1 MQKRVQ
7 EIESLLKQFS
17 DRSKVTLKLAHELSL
32 DSGVNL
38 ISDHVLFIIIDK
50 SEKYIEKILNNL
62 GADIS
67 SLQKQLSSSLSLLK
81 KSQQENKI
89 DKSITKLIDVA
100 RHLIIKNGDKV
111 ITQEI
116 LLLSLTCV
124 NNPGQKILFNEGV
137 NFNKLQDEINRF
149 RKGKKA
155 MNETAESGF
164 DTLNRFATNLTANAL
179 KGLLDPVIGRDEE
192 IRRVIQVLSR
202 RTKNNPVLIGEP
214 GVGKTAILEGL
225 AIRIAQDDVPEKLK
239 DKEIFS
245 LDLASILAGAKF
257 RGDFEERLKSLLNE
271 VEKKRD
277 KIVLFIDEL
286 HSLVGAGGADGS
298 LDASN
303 IFKPA
308 LARGE
313 LHCVGATTFEEYRKY
328 IEKDKA
334 LARRFQQVYINEPD
348 IENSISMMRG
358 LKEKYELFHGITI
371 SDKALL
377 ASVHLS
383 SRYINDRF
391 LPDKAIDLIDEAASR
406 KRIEIDSKPDAL
418 DETDRRIIQL
428 KIERK
433 VLKKEKDQ
441 SSHDRL
447 DKVEDELKELQ
458 LISEKET
465 KNWKLS
471 KKLIEDEQ
479 QRKVDLENA
488 RNELDIV
495 KRDGDWERA
504 GEISYQ
510 VIPNLE
516 RKITENETNADQIN
530 TIVSEQD
537 VATVVSKWTGIPL
550 EKMMEFERI
559 KLINIKDELKK
570 SIIGQDIVIDAI
582 SKTIIRSRA
591 GLSDPTSPL
600 GSFIFLGS
608 TGVGKTETA
617 KALAKF
623 LFNDSE
629 SLIRIDMSEYMEKH
643 SISRL
648 IGAPPGYVGY
658 DEGGVLTE
666 AVIRRPYRVILFD
679 EIEKA
684 HLDVLNL
691 LLQVMDDGRLTDSHG
706 KTVDFT
712 NTIIIMTS
720 NMGSEYFESNL
731 NFGEKNEKTKSVIN
745 KVMNAVKSKLSPEFI
760 NRLDEI
766 LFFSKLGKSH
776 VADIV
781 EIQLNYLKNRLLL
794 NNYSIVWDDKVCDT
808 IALKGYNPE
817 YGARPIKRE
826 IRDVVEDKISEM
838 IINNNIREGSVIR
851 IEVVDNNIEVN
862 LV

>member
-1 MQKRVQ
+1 M
-7 EIESLLKQFS
+7 
-17 DRSKVTLKLAHELSL
+17 
-32 DSGVNL
+32 
-38 ISDHVLFIIIDK
+38 
-50 SEKYIEKILNNL
+50 
-62 GADIS
+62 
-67 SLQKQLSSSLSLLK
+67 SLLK
-81 KSQQENKI
+81 KSPQENKI

-225 AIRIAQDDVPEKLK
+225 AIRIAHDDVPEKLK

-441 SSHDRL
+441 SSYDRL
-447 DKVEDELKELQ
+447 DRVEGELKELQ

-488 RNELDIV
+488 RNELDLV
-495 KRDGDWERA
+495 KREGDWERA

-516 RKITENETNADQIN
+516 RRITENETNAGQIN

-745 KVMNAVKSKLSPEFI
+745 KVMNAVKAKLSPEFI

>member
-1 MQKRVQ
+1 
-7 EIESLLKQFS
+7 
-17 DRSKVTLKLAHELSL
+17 
-32 DSGVNL
+32 
-38 ISDHVLFIIIDK
+38 
-50 SEKYIEKILNNL
+50 
-62 GADIS
+62 
-67 SLQKQLSSSLSLLK
+67 
-81 KSQQENKI
+81 
-89 DKSITKLIDVA
+89 
-100 RHLIIKNGDKV
+100 
-111 ITQEI
+111 
-116 LLLSLTCV
+116 
-124 NNPGQKILFNEGV
+124 
-137 NFNKLQDEINRF
+137 
-149 RKGKKA
+149 
-155 MNETAESGF
+155 
-164 DTLNRFATNLTANAL
+164 
-179 KGLLDPVIGRDEE
+179 
-192 IRRVIQVLSR
+192 
-202 RTKNNPVLIGEP
+202 
-214 GVGKTAILEGL
+214 
-225 AIRIAQDDVPEKLK
+225 
-239 DKEIFS
+239 

-286 HSLVGAGGADGS
+286 HSLVGAGGVDGS

-488 RNELDIV
+488 KKELDIV

-516 RKITENETNADQIN
+516 RKITENETNAEQIN

-600 GSFIFLGS
+600 GSFMFLGS

-658 DEGGVLTE
+658 EEGGVLTE

-731 NFGEKNEKTKSVIN
+731 NFSEKNEKTKSVIN

-838 IINNNIREGSVIR
+838 IINNNIQEGSVIK
-851 IEVVDNNIEVN
+851 IEVFNNNIEVN

>member
-1 MQKRVQ
+1 M
-7 EIESLLKQFS
+7 
-17 DRSKVTLKLAHELSL
+17 
-32 DSGVNL
+32 
-38 ISDHVLFIIIDK
+38 
-50 SEKYIEKILNNL
+50 
-62 GADIS
+62 
-67 SLQKQLSSSLSLLK
+67 SLLK

-124 NNPGQKILFNEGV
+124 NNPGQKLLFNEGV
-137 NFNKLQDEINRF
+137 DFNKLQDEINRF

-488 RNELDIV
+488 RNELDLV

-731 NFGEKNEKTKSVIN
+731 NFSEKNEKTKSVIN

-781 EIQLNYLKNRLLL
+781 EIQLNHLKNRLLL

-808 IALKGYNPE
+808 IALKSYNPE

-826 IRDVVEDKISEM
+826 IRDVVEDKISEL
-838 IINNNIREGSVIR
+838 IINNNIKEGSVIM

>member
-1 MQKRVQ
+1 M
-7 EIESLLKQFS
+7 
-17 DRSKVTLKLAHELSL
+17 
-32 DSGVNL
+32 N
-38 ISDHVLFIIIDK
+38 
-50 SEKYIEKILNNL
+50 
-62 GADIS
+62 
-67 SLQKQLSSSLSLLK
+67 SSLSLLK

-89 DKSITKLIDVA
+89 DKSITKLIDFA

-225 AIRIAQDDVPEKLK
+225 AIRIAHDDVPEKLK

-441 SSHDRL
+441 SSYDRL
-447 DKVEDELKELQ
+447 DRVEGELKELQ

-488 RNELDIV
+488 RNELDLV
-495 KRDGDWERA
+495 KREGDWERA

-516 RKITENETNADQIN
+516 RKITENETNAGQIN

-745 KVMNAVKSKLSPEFI
+745 KVMNAVKAKLSPEFI

>member
-1 MQKRVQ
+1 M
-7 EIESLLKQFS
+7 
-17 DRSKVTLKLAHELSL
+17 
-32 DSGVNL
+32 
-38 ISDHVLFIIIDK
+38 
-50 SEKYIEKILNNL
+50 
-62 GADIS
+62 
-67 SLQKQLSSSLSLLK
+67 SLLK
-81 KSQQENKI
+81 KSQQENVI
-89 DKSITKLIDVA
+89 DKSIKKLIDVA
-100 RHLIIKNGDKV
+100 GHLIIQNGDKV

-124 NNPGQKILFNEGV
+124 NNPGQKLLFKEGV
-137 NFNKLQDEINRF
+137 NFNNLQDEINRF

-225 AIRIAQDDVPEKLK
+225 AIRIAHDDVPEKLK

-348 IENSISMMRG
+348 VENSISMMRG

-418 DETDRRIIQL
+418 DEIDRRIIQL
-428 KIERK
+428 KIETK

-441 SSHDRL
+441 SSRDRL

-458 LISEKET
+458 SISEKET
-465 KNWKLS
+465 KNWKFS

-516 RKITENETNADQIN
+516 RKIIENETNAEQIN

-537 VATVVSKWTGIPL
+537 VARVVSKWTGIPL

-559 KLINIKDELKK
+559 KLINIQDELKK

-648 IGAPPGYVGY
+648 IGAPPGYIGY

-666 AVIRRPYRVILFD
+666 AVLRRPYRVILFD

-720 NMGSEYFESNL
+720 NMGSEYFESKL
-731 NFGEKNEKTKSVIN
+731 NFREKNEKTKSVIN
-745 KVMNAVKSKLSPEFI
+745 KVMNVVKTKLSPEFI

-776 VADIV
+776 VAKIV
-781 EIQLNYLKNRLLL
+781 EIQLNYLKDRLLL

-838 IINNNIREGSVIR
+838 IINNNIQEGSVIM
-851 IEVVDNNIEVN
+851 IEVVDNNIEIK

>member
-1 MQKRVQ
+1 M
-7 EIESLLKQFS
+7 
-17 DRSKVTLKLAHELSL
+17 
-32 DSGVNL
+32 
-38 ISDHVLFIIIDK
+38 
-50 SEKYIEKILNNL
+50 
-62 GADIS
+62 
-67 SLQKQLSSSLSLLK
+67 SLLK

-124 NNPGQKILFNEGV
+124 NNPGQKLLLNEGV
-137 NFNKLQDEINRF
+137 DFNKLQDEINRF

-488 RNELDIV
+488 RNELDLV

-516 RKITENETNADQIN
+516 RKITENETNAEQIN

-658 DEGGVLTE
+658 EEGGVLTE

-731 NFGEKNEKTKSVIN
+731 NFSEKNEKTKSVIN

-808 IALKGYNPE
+808 IALKSYNPE

-826 IRDVVEDKISEM
+826 IRDVVEDKISEL
-838 IINNNIREGSVIR
+838 IINNNIKEGSVIM

>member
-1 MQKRVQ
+1 
-7 EIESLLKQFS
+7 
-17 DRSKVTLKLAHELSL
+17 
-32 DSGVNL
+32 
-38 ISDHVLFIIIDK
+38 
-50 SEKYIEKILNNL
+50 
-62 GADIS
+62 
-67 SLQKQLSSSLSLLK
+67 LSLLK

-124 NNPGQKILFNEGV
+124 NNPGQKLLLNEGV
-137 NFNKLQDEINRF
+137 DFNKLQDEINRF

-488 RNELDIV
+488 KKELDIV

-731 NFGEKNEKTKSVIN
+731 NFSEKNEKTKSVIN

-781 EIQLNYLKNRLLL
+781 EIQLNSLKNRLLL

-808 IALKGYNPE
+808 IALKSYNPE

-826 IRDVVEDKISEM
+826 IRDVVEDKISEL
-838 IINNNIREGSVIR
+838 IINNNIKEGSVIM

>member
-1 MQKRVQ
+1 M
-7 EIESLLKQFS
+7 
-17 DRSKVTLKLAHELSL
+17 
-32 DSGVNL
+32 
-38 ISDHVLFIIIDK
+38 SDHVLFIIIDK

-62 GADIS
+62 GADVS
-67 SLQKQLSSSLSLLK
+67 NLQKKLSSSLLLLK

-124 NNPGQKILFNEGV
+124 NNPGQKLLLNEGV
-137 NFNKLQDEINRF
+137 DFNKLQDEINRF

-471 KKLIEDEQ
+471 KKLIDDEQ

-495 KRDGDWERA
+495 KREGDWERA

-516 RKITENETNADQIN
+516 RKIIENETNAEQIN

-617 KALAKF
+617 KALANF

-731 NFGEKNEKTKSVIN
+731 NFSEKNEKTKSVIN
-745 KVMNAVKSKLSPEFI
+745 KVMNAVKAKLSPEFI

-781 EIQLNYLKNRLLL
+781 EIQLKHLKNRLLL

-808 IALKGYNPE
+808 IALKSYNPE

-826 IRDVVEDKISEM
+826 IRDVVEDKISEL
-838 IINNNIREGSVIR
+838 IINNNIKEGSVIM

>member
-1 MQKRVQ
+1 M
-7 EIESLLKQFS
+7 L
-17 DRSKVTLKLAHELSL
+17 
-32 DSGVNL
+32 
-38 ISDHVLFIIIDK
+38 
-50 SEKYIEKILNNL
+50 YNL
-62 GADIS
+62 GADVS
-67 SLQKQLSSSLSLLK
+67 NLQKQLSSTLSLLK

-124 NNPGQKILFNEGV
+124 NNPGQKLLLNEGV
-137 NFNKLQDEINRF
+137 NFIKLQDEINRF

-225 AIRIAQDDVPEKLK
+225 AIRIAHDDVPEKLK

-488 RNELDIV
+488 KKELDIV

-516 RKITENETNADQIN
+516 RKITENETNAEQIN

-600 GSFIFLGS
+600 GSFMFLGS

-731 NFGEKNEKTKSVIN
+731 NFSEKNEKTKSVMN
-745 KVMNAVKSKLSPEFI
+745 KVMNVVKSKLSPEFI

-776 VADIV
+776 VAKIV
-781 EIQLNYLKNRLLL
+781 EIQLNFLKNRLLL

-817 YGARPIKRE
+817 YGARPIKKE

-838 IINNNIREGSVIR
+838 IINNNIQEGSVIK
-851 IEVVDNNIEVN
+851 IEVFNNNIEVN

>member
-1 MQKRVQ
+1 M
-7 EIESLLKQFS
+7 
-17 DRSKVTLKLAHELSL
+17 
-32 DSGVNL
+32 
-38 ISDHVLFIIIDK
+38 
-50 SEKYIEKILNNL
+50 
-62 GADIS
+62 
-67 SLQKQLSSSLSLLK
+67 SLLK

-124 NNPGQKILFNEGV
+124 NNPGQKLLLNEGV
-137 NFNKLQDEINRF
+137 DFNKLQDEINRF

-488 RNELDIV
+488 KKELDIV

-510 VIPNLE
+510 IIPNLE
-516 RKITENETNADQIN
+516 RKITENETNAEQIN

-731 NFGEKNEKTKSVIN
+731 NFSEKNEKTKSVIN

-781 EIQLNYLKNRLLL
+781 EIQLKHLKNRLLL

-808 IALKGYNPE
+808 IALKSYNPE

-826 IRDVVEDKISEM
+826 IRDVVEDKISEL
-838 IINNNIREGSVIR
+838 IINNNIKEGSVIM

>member
-1 MQKRVQ
+1 M
-7 EIESLLKQFS
+7 L
-17 DRSKVTLKLAHELSL
+17 
-32 DSGVNL
+32 
-38 ISDHVLFIIIDK
+38 
-50 SEKYIEKILNNL
+50 YNL
-62 GADIS
+62 GADVS
-67 SLQKQLSSSLSLLK
+67 NLQKQLSSSLSLLK

-124 NNPGQKILFNEGV
+124 NNPGQKLLLNEGV
-137 NFNKLQDEINRF
+137 NFIKLQDEINRF

-441 SSHDRL
+441 SSYDRL

-488 RNELDIV
+488 KKELDIV

-516 RKITENETNADQIN
+516 RKITENETNAEQIN

-600 GSFIFLGS
+600 GSFMFLGS

-731 NFGEKNEKTKSVIN
+731 NFSEKNEKTKSVIN

-838 IINNNIREGSVIR
+838 IINNNIQEGSVIK
-851 IEVVDNNIEVN
+851 IEVFNNNIEVN

>member
-1 MQKRVQ
+1 M
-7 EIESLLKQFS
+7 
-17 DRSKVTLKLAHELSL
+17 
-32 DSGVNL
+32 
-38 ISDHVLFIIIDK
+38 
-50 SEKYIEKILNNL
+50 
-62 GADIS
+62 
-67 SLQKQLSSSLSLLK
+67 SLLK

-124 NNPGQKILFNEGV
+124 NNPGQKLLLNEGV
-137 NFNKLQDEINRF
+137 DFNKLQDEINRF

-495 KRDGDWERA
+495 KREGDWERA

-510 VIPNLE
+510 IIPNLE

-731 NFGEKNEKTKSVIN
+731 NFSEKNEKTKSVIN

-826 IRDVVEDKISEM
+826 IRDVVEDKISEL
-838 IINNNIREGSVIR
+838 IINNNIKEGSVIM

>member
-1 MQKRVQ
+1 M
-7 EIESLLKQFS
+7 L
-17 DRSKVTLKLAHELSL
+17 
-32 DSGVNL
+32 
-38 ISDHVLFIIIDK
+38 
-50 SEKYIEKILNNL
+50 YNL
-62 GADIS
+62 GADVS
-67 SLQKQLSSSLSLLK
+67 NLQKQLSSTLSLLK

-124 NNPGQKILFNEGV
+124 NNPGQKLLLNEGV

-441 SSHDRL
+441 SSYDRL

-516 RKITENETNADQIN
+516 RKITENETNAEQIN

-600 GSFIFLGS
+600 GTFMFLGS

-658 DEGGVLTE
+658 EEGGVLTE

-731 NFGEKNEKTKSVIN
+731 NFSEKNEKAKSVIN

-826 IRDVVEDKISEM
+826 IRDVVEDKISEL
-838 IINNNIREGSVIR
+838 IINNNIKEGSVIM

>member
-1 MQKRVQ
+1 M
-7 EIESLLKQFS
+7 
-17 DRSKVTLKLAHELSL
+17 
-32 DSGVNL
+32 
-38 ISDHVLFIIIDK
+38 
-50 SEKYIEKILNNL
+50 
-62 GADIS
+62 
-67 SLQKQLSSSLSLLK
+67 SLLK

-124 NNPGQKILFNEGV
+124 NNPGQKILLNEGV
-137 NFNKLQDEINRF
+137 DFNKLQDEINRF

-447 DKVEDELKELQ
+447 EKVEDELKELQ
-458 LISEKET
+458 LLSEKET

-488 RNELDIV
+488 KKELDIV
-495 KRDGDWERA
+495 KRNGDWERA

-510 VIPNLE
+510 IIPNLE
-516 RKITENETNADQIN
+516 RKITENETNAEQIN

-591 GLSDPTSPL
+591 GLSDPTNPL

-731 NFGEKNEKTKSVIN
+731 NFSEKNEKTKSVIN
-745 KVMNAVKSKLSPEFI
+745 KIMNTVKSKLSPEFI

-776 VADIV
+776 AADIV
-781 EIQLNYLKNRLLL
+781 EIQLNHLQNRLLL

-808 IALKGYNPE
+808 IALKSYNPE

-826 IRDVVEDKISEM
+826 IRDVVEDKISEL
-838 IINNNIREGSVIR
+838 IINNNIKEGSVIM
-851 IEVVDNNIEVN
+851 IEVVDNNIEVK

>member
-1 MQKRVQ
+1 M
-7 EIESLLKQFS
+7 
-17 DRSKVTLKLAHELSL
+17 
-32 DSGVNL
+32 
-38 ISDHVLFIIIDK
+38 
-50 SEKYIEKILNNL
+50 
-62 GADIS
+62 
-67 SLQKQLSSSLSLLK
+67 SLLK

-89 DKSITKLIDVA
+89 DKSITKLIEVA
-100 RHLIIKNGDKV
+100 KHLIIKNGDKV

-137 NFNKLQDEINRF
+137 NFSKLQDEINRF

-225 AIRIAQDDVPEKLK
+225 AIRIAHDDVPEKLK

-441 SSHDRL
+441 SSYDRL
-447 DKVEDELKELQ
+447 DRVEGELKELQ

-516 RKITENETNADQIN
+516 RRITENETNAGQIN

-745 KVMNAVKSKLSPEFI
+745 KVMNAVKAKLSPEFI

-826 IRDVVEDKISEM
+826 IRDVVEDKISEL
-838 IINNNIREGSVIR
+838 IINNNIKEGSVIM

>member
-1 MQKRVQ
+1 MK
-7 EIESLLKQFS
+7 IILALLKRF
-17 DRSKVTLKLAHELSL
+17 KK
-32 DSGVNL
+32 DSQIDESITTL
-38 ISDHVLFIIIDK
+38 IS
-50 SEKYIEKILNNL
+50 
-62 GADIS
+62 
-67 SLQKQLSSSLSLLK
+67 
-81 KSQQENKI
+81 
-89 DKSITKLIDVA
+89 VA
-100 RHLIIKNGDKV
+100 RSLAKRNGDQI

-116 LLLSLTCV
+116 LLLSLTYMK
-124 NNPGQKILFNEGV
+124 NQGQEILYNEGLT
-137 NFNKLQDEINRF
+137 FKKLQDEINRF

-225 AIRIAQDDVPEKLK
+225 AIRIAHDDVPEKLK
-239 DKEIFS
+239 GKEIFS

-271 VEKKRD
+271 VEKKKD

-286 HSLVGAGGADGS
+286 HSLVGAGGTDGS

-348 IENSISMMRG
+348 IENTISMMRG

-371 SDKALL
+371 ADKALL
-377 ASVHLS
+377 ASVNLS
-383 SRYINDRF
+383 SRYISDRF

-418 DETDRRIIQL
+418 DEKDRRIIQL

-441 SSHDRL
+441 PSQDRL
-447 DKVEDELKELQ
+447 DKVEKELKELE
-458 LISEKET
+458 LSSEKET
-465 KNWKLS
+465 KNWKLN
-471 KKLIEDEQ
+471 KKIIEDDQ
-479 QRKVDLENA
+479 QRKINLENA
-488 RNELDIV
+488 RNELDNV
-495 KRDGDWERA
+495 KRNGDWERA
-504 GEISYQ
+504 GELSYQ
-510 VIPNLE
+510 TIPNLE
-516 RKITENETNADQIN
+516 TKIVENEIQAGHIN
-530 TIVSEQD
+530 TIVSEED
-537 VATVVSKWTGIPL
+537 VAAVVSKWTGIPL
-550 EKMMEFERI
+550 EKMMEFERA
-559 KLINIKDELKK
+559 KLLKIKDELKR
-570 SIIGQDIVIDAI
+570 SIIGQDFVINAI

-591 GLSDPTSPL
+591 GLSDPSSPL
-600 GSFIFLGS
+600 GSFMFLGS

-623 LFNDSE
+623 LFNEAE

-648 IGAPPGYVGY
+648 IGAPPGYIGY
-658 DEGGVLTE
+658 EEGGVLTE
-666 AVIRRPYRVILFD
+666 AVRRRPYRVILFD

-720 NMGSEYFESNL
+720 NMGSEYFESKV
-731 NFGEKNEKTKSVIN
+731 NFSEKNEKTKSVKHKI
-745 KVMNAVKSKLSPEFI
+745 MNAVKSKLSPEFI

-776 VADIV
+776 VAEIV
-781 EIQLNYLKNRLLL
+781 EIQLNHLKKRLLS
-794 NNYSIVWDDKVCDT
+794 NNYFLEWDDKVSDI

-817 YGARPIKRE
+817 YGARPVKRE

-838 IINNNIREGSVIR
+838 IINNDIKEGNTIR
-851 IEVVDNNIEVN
+851 IKVINNNIEIN

>member
-1 MQKRVQ
+1 M
-7 EIESLLKQFS
+7 
-17 DRSKVTLKLAHELSL
+17 
-32 DSGVNL
+32 
-38 ISDHVLFIIIDK
+38 
-50 SEKYIEKILNNL
+50 
-62 GADIS
+62 
-67 SLQKQLSSSLSLLK
+67 SLLK

-124 NNPGQKILFNEGV
+124 NNPGQKLLLNEGV
-137 NFNKLQDEINRF
+137 DFNKLQDEINRF

-731 NFGEKNEKTKSVIN
+731 NFSEKNEKTKSVIN

-808 IALKGYNPE
+808 IALKSYNPE

-826 IRDVVEDKISEM
+826 IRDVVEDKISEL
-838 IINNNIREGSVIR
+838 IINNNIKEGSVIM

>member
-1 MQKRVQ
+1 M
-7 EIESLLKQFS
+7 
-17 DRSKVTLKLAHELSL
+17 
-32 DSGVNL
+32 
-38 ISDHVLFIIIDK
+38 
-50 SEKYIEKILNNL
+50 
-62 GADIS
+62 
-67 SLQKQLSSSLSLLK
+67 SLLK

-89 DKSITKLIDVA
+89 DKSITKLIEVA

-225 AIRIAQDDVPEKLK
+225 AIRIAHDDVPEKLK

-441 SSHDRL
+441 SSYDRL
-447 DKVEDELKELQ
+447 DRVEGELKELQ

-488 RNELDIV
+488 RNELDLV

-745 KVMNAVKSKLSPEFI
+745 KVMNAVKAKLSPEFI

>member
-1 MQKRVQ
+1 M
-7 EIESLLKQFS
+7 
-17 DRSKVTLKLAHELSL
+17 
-32 DSGVNL
+32 
-38 ISDHVLFIIIDK
+38 
-50 SEKYIEKILNNL
+50 
-62 GADIS
+62 
-67 SLQKQLSSSLSLLK
+67 SLLK

-89 DKSITKLIDVA
+89 DKSITKLIDFA

-225 AIRIAQDDVPEKLK
+225 AIRIAHDDVPEKLK

-441 SSHDRL
+441 SSYDRL
-447 DKVEDELKELQ
+447 DRVEGELKELQ

-488 RNELDIV
+488 RNELDLV
-495 KRDGDWERA
+495 KREGDWERA

-745 KVMNAVKSKLSPEFI
+745 KVMNAVKAKLSPEFI

>member
-1 MQKRVQ
+1 M
-7 EIESLLKQFS
+7 
-17 DRSKVTLKLAHELSL
+17 
-32 DSGVNL
+32 
-38 ISDHVLFIIIDK
+38 
-50 SEKYIEKILNNL
+50 
-62 GADIS
+62 
-67 SLQKQLSSSLSLLK
+67 SLLK

-225 AIRIAQDDVPEKLK
+225 AIRIAHDDVPEKLK

-488 RNELDIV
+488 KKELDIV

-516 RKITENETNADQIN
+516 RKITENETNAEQIN

-600 GSFIFLGS
+600 GTFMFLGS

-731 NFGEKNEKTKSVIN
+731 NFSEKNEKTKSVIN
-745 KVMNAVKSKLSPEFI
+745 KVMNAVKAKLSPEFI

>member
-1 MQKRVQ
+1 M
-7 EIESLLKQFS
+7 
-17 DRSKVTLKLAHELSL
+17 
-32 DSGVNL
+32 
-38 ISDHVLFIIIDK
+38 
-50 SEKYIEKILNNL
+50 
-62 GADIS
+62 
-67 SLQKQLSSSLSLLK
+67 SLLK

-89 DKSITKLIDVA
+89 DRSITKLIDVA

-225 AIRIAQDDVPEKLK
+225 AIRIAHDDVPEKLK

-441 SSHDRL
+441 SSYDRL
-447 DKVEDELKELQ
+447 DRVEGELKELQ

-488 RNELDIV
+488 RNELDLV

-720 NMGSEYFESNL
+720 NLGSEYFESNL
-731 NFGEKNEKTKSVIN
+731 NFREKNEKTKSVIN
-745 KVMNAVKSKLSPEFI
+745 KVMNAVKAKLSPEFI

>member
-1 MQKRVQ
+1 M
-7 EIESLLKQFS
+7 FS
-17 DRSKVTLKLAHELSL
+17 
-32 DSGVNL
+32 
-38 ISDHVLFIIIDK
+38 
-50 SEKYIEKILNNL
+50 
-62 GADIS
+62 
-67 SLQKQLSSSLSLLK
+67 LK
-81 KSQQENKI
+81 KAKQDSQI
-89 DKSITKLIDVA
+89 DESITKLIEIA
-100 RHLIIKNGDKV
+100 KSLIKENDDQV

-116 LLLSLTCV
+116 LLLSLT
-124 NNPGQKILFNEGV
+124 NIKNSGQEILSNEGV
-137 NFNKLQDEINRF
+137 TFKKLQDEIKRF

-164 DTLNRFATNLTANAL
+164 DTLNRFATNLTAHAL

-225 AIRIAQDDVPEKLK
+225 AIRIAHDDVPEKLK
-239 DKEIFS
+239 GKEIFS

-271 VEKKRD
+271 VEKKKD

-286 HSLVGAGGADGS
+286 HSLVGAGGTDGS

-348 IENSISMMRG
+348 IENTISMMRG

-377 ASVHLS
+377 ASVNLS
-383 SRYINDRF
+383 SRYISDRF

-418 DETDRRIIQL
+418 DEKDRRIIQL

-433 VLKKEKDQ
+433 VLKKEKDK
-441 SSHDRL
+441 SSQDRL
-447 DKVEDELKELQ
+447 DKVEEELKELEFS
-458 LISEKET
+458 SEKET
-465 KNWKLS
+465 ENWRSS
-471 KKLIEDEQ
+471 KKIIEDDQ
-479 QRKVDLENA
+479 QRKIDLENA
-488 RNELDIV
+488 RTELDIV
-495 KRDGDWERA
+495 KRKSDWERA
-504 GEISYQ
+504 GELSYQ
-510 VIPNLE
+510 IIPNLE
-516 RKITENETNADQIN
+516 TKIVENEMDAEHIN
-530 TIVSEQD
+530 TIVSEED
-537 VATVVSKWTGIPL
+537 VAAVVSKWTGIPL
-550 EKMMEFERI
+550 EKMLEFEKV
-559 KLINIKDELKK
+559 KLLKIEDELKR
-570 SIIGQDIVIDAI
+570 SIIGQDIVIKAI

-591 GLSDPTSPL
+591 GLSDPSRPL
-600 GSFIFLGS
+600 GSFMFLGS

-617 KALAKF
+617 KTLANY
-623 LFNDSE
+623 LFNETE

-658 DEGGVLTE
+658 DEGGLLTE
-666 AVIRRPYRVILFD
+666 AIKRRPYRVILFD

-720 NMGSEYFESNL
+720 NIGSEYFGSNL
-731 NFGEKNEKTKSVIN
+731 NFSEKNEKTKSVKY

-776 VADIV
+776 VTEIV
-781 EIQLNYLKNRLLL
+781 EIQLNQLKKRLFS
-794 NNYSIVWDDKVCDT
+794 NNYFIEWDDKVSDI
-808 IALKGYNPE
+808 IALKGYDPE

-826 IRDVVEDKISEM
+826 IRNVIEDKISE
-838 IINNNIREGSVIR
+838 IIINDDINEGNTIRINVINNNIEVSV
-851 IEVVDNNIEVN
+851 V
-862 LV
+862 

>member
-1 MQKRVQ
+1 M
-7 EIESLLKQFS
+7 
-17 DRSKVTLKLAHELSL
+17 
-32 DSGVNL
+32 
-38 ISDHVLFIIIDK
+38 
-50 SEKYIEKILNNL
+50 
-62 GADIS
+62 
-67 SLQKQLSSSLSLLK
+67 SLLK

-124 NNPGQKILFNEGV
+124 NNPGQKLLLNEGV
-137 NFNKLQDEINRF
+137 DFNKLQDEINRF

-488 RNELDIV
+488 RNELDLV

-731 NFGEKNEKTKSVIN
+731 NFSEKNEKTKSVIN

-838 IINNNIREGSVIR
+838 IINNNIKEGSVIM